1 LKLLLRKIYDF
12 FVEKINFLEKKLILK
27 LIAIFFMVIAIF
39 LLFSTNK
46 SLVSENKKMVKL
58 IRNEKNIRSQ
68 FEKIKQNEEL
78 FYYKYILAIDKDT
91 DLEKIKSNYINYL
104 LELMKEKKLKVDS
117 YRSEIKEEGNFK
129 IFKYNISV
137 YGDFID
143 VIGFFYRLRE
153 KYKYIYV
160 KDYVIKLSG
169 DKFVRMGL
177 KLEIV
182 GDIKAY
188 VFFLFAL

>member
-1 LKLLLRKIYDF
+1 MKLLLRKIYDF

-27 LIAIFFMVIAIF
+27 LIAIFLMVFAIF

-58 IRNEKNIRSQ
+58 IRNEKNLRNQ

-78 FYYKYILAIDKDT
+78 FCKYILAIHKDT

-137 YGDFID
+137 YGNFID

-169 DKFVRMGL
+169 DKFVRMDL

-182 GDIKAY
+182 GDIKA
-188 VFFLFAL
+188 

>member
-1 LKLLLRKIYDF
+1 MKLLLRKISDF
-12 FVEKINFLEKKLILK
+12 FVEKINFLEKKLVLK
-27 LIAIFFMVIAIF
+27 LITIFLMFLAIF
-39 LLFSTNK
+39 LIFSTNK

-58 IRNEKNIRSQ
+58 IRNEKNLRNQ
-68 FEKIKQNEEL
+68 FEKINQNEDL
-78 FYYKYILAIDKDT
+78 YYTGLPAIDKDT

-129 IFKYNISV
+129 IFKYNISI

-143 VIGFFYRLRE
+143 VIGFFYRLRG

-182 GDIKAY
+182 GDIKA
-188 VFFLFAL
+188 